1 MVESREASH
10 AQPRP
15 LRIAFLLYRGNPHS
29 GGQGVYT
36 KYLTRELVRLGHSV
50 EVFSGPP
57 YPELDE
63 AVRLTKVPSLDLYRE
78 PDPFRVPRL
87 REFQTLADILEFVL
101 MCTGAFPEPRSFG
114 WRVASILGPRLD
126 EFDLIHD
133 NQSLSWSV
141 LRMQSRGMPVVASIH
156 HPITV
161 DRRLGLQSARTL
173 KETVGLVRFYGFL
186 RMQCAVARRLR
197 RIITVSHVSCAD
209 ICSEMAVDRS
219 NISVVPIGV
228 DTDTFRPL
236 PLIERRKGL
245 IVTTASADV
254 PLKGLRYL
262 VEAVRL
268 IKGRGDIEVELKIIG
283 ARRSDSEVQR
293 IVERYGLEEEVTFLG
308 TLEQFEMV
316 EHYAR
321 ASVAVVPSLYEGFS
335 LPTIEAMACGTP
347 LVVTDGGALPEV
359 VGVGGDCALVARAGD
374 AEDLA
379 AKISEVLLDPQAAL
393 SRAANGLQRVFDRY
407 SWRAA
412 AIDTVAVYEEVIDSH
427 RSRVKA
433 EDRLDDD
440 VDDIT
445 GLR

>member
-1 MVESREASH
+1 
-10 AQPRP
+10 
-15 LRIAFLLYRGNPHS
+15 
-29 GGQGVYT
+29 
-36 KYLTRELVRLGHSV
+36 
-50 EVFSGPP
+50 
-57 YPELDE
+57 
-63 AVRLTKVPSLDLYRE
+63 
-78 PDPFRVPRL
+78 
-87 REFQTLADILEFVL
+87 

-440 VDDIT
+440 VDDIR